1 MSDFEDMYDDMY
13 DDMKELAEKMFKN
26 SAQLRTAQLSSTP
39 PKIPVVNTTEMSQNE
54 RRILFVKNR
63 IKEIEKEEKSD
74 YYDKLLLKFNNEL
87 IELEKK

>member
-1 MSDFEDMYDDMY
+1 MSDSDGYDDLR
-13 DDMKELAEKMFKN
+13 DLAGEMFKN
-26 SAQLRTAQLSSTP
+26 STRLSTTQLSSDPLTL
-39 PKIPVVNTTEMSQNE
+39 PVVNITGMSQNE

-74 YYDKLLLKFNNEL
+74 YYDKLLLKFKNEL

>member
-1 MSDFEDMYDDMY
+1 MSDSDGYDDLR
-13 DDMKELAEKMFKN
+13 DLAEEMFKN
-26 SAQLRTAQLSSTP
+26 STRLSTTQLSSDPLTL
-39 PKIPVVNTTEMSQNE
+39 PVVNITGMSQNE

-74 YYDKLLLKFNNEL
+74 YYDKLLLKFKNEL

>member
-1 MSDFEDMYDDMY
+1 MSDSDMY
-13 DDMKELAEKMFKN
+13 DDMKEMTEKMFEN
-26 SAQLRTAQLSSTP
+26 PTRPNMSIINITG
-39 PKIPVVNTTEMSQNE
+39 MSQNE

-74 YYDKLLLKFNNEL
+74 YYDKLLLKFKNEL